1 MDQAIQTGGV
11 CIIMS
16 TQELA
21 GRTALVT
28 GATSGIG
35 RAAALALAGLGAR
48 VLVAGRDQQRGEQVV
63 KGIGAGGGT
72 AVFLQA
78 SLDDAESARDLARRA
93 AEAADGRVDILVNNA
108 GIGAFAPTPGFPEDM
123 FDAIMGTNLKAPFF
137 LVGEIAP
144 AMAERGTGAII
155 NVTTMAAQLGM
166 AGMAVYGASKAA
178 LNLLTKSW
186 AAEFGP
192 RGVRVNAVSPG
203 PTRTP
208 GVEPMGEVLDQLAA
222 QSPTGHVAAPDEIAA
237 AIAFLAT
244 DAASYIQGVVLN
256 VDGGRTAV

>member
-11 CIIMS
+11 CTIMS

-48 VLVAGRDQQRGEQVV
+48 VLIAGRDEQRGEQAV
-63 KGIGAGGGT
+63 KHIGAGGGT

-78 SLDDAESARDLARRA
+78 SLDDAESARQLARRA
-93 AEAADGRVDILVNNA
+93 AEAADGHVDILVNNA
-108 GIGAFAPTPGFPEDM
+108 GAGAFAPTQGFPEDM
-123 FDAIMGTNLKAPFF
+123 FDAIMGTNLKVPFF

-144 AMAERGTGAII
+144 AMAERGAGAII
-155 NVTTMAAQLGM
+155 NVTTMAAQLGV

-178 LNLLTKSW
+178 LNLLTRSW

-208 GVEPMGEVLDQLAA
+208 GVELMGEALDQLAA
-222 QSPTGHVAAPDEIAA
+222 QSPAGHVADPGEIAA

>member
-1 MDQAIQTGGV
+1 
-11 CIIMS
+11 MS
-16 TQELA
+16 THELA
-21 GRTALVT
+21 DRTALVT

-48 VLVAGRDQQRGEQVV
+48 VLVAGRDEERGGQVV
-63 KGIGAGGGT
+63 KDISAEGGS
-72 AVFLQA
+72 ALFLPA
-78 SLDDAESARDLARRA
+78 DLTDAESARRLARSA
-93 AEAADGRVDILVNNA
+93 AEAAPGGIDILVNNA
-108 GIGAFAPTPGFPEDM
+108 GVGASAPTQGFPEDM
-123 FDAIMGTNLKAPFF
+123 FDAVMGTNLKAPFF

-144 AMAERGTGAII
+144 GMAERGAGAIV
-155 NVTTMAAQLGM
+155 NVTTMAAQFGI

-208 GVEPMGEVLDQLAA
+208 GVEPMGDTLDQLAA
-222 QSPTGHVAAPDEIAA
+222 QSPAGRVAAAEEIAA

-244 DAASYIQGVVLN
+244 DAASYVQGVVLN

>member
-1 MDQAIQTGGV
+1 
-11 CIIMS
+11 MS

-35 RAAALALAGLGAR
+35 RATALALAGRGAR
-48 VLVAGRDQQRGEQVV
+48 VLAAGRDEGRGDQVV
-63 KGIGAGGGT
+63 KEIRGQGGT
-72 AVFLQA
+72 ADFLRA
-78 SLDDAESARDLARRA
+78 DLHDADSARELARRA
-93 AEAADGRVDILVNNA
+93 SEVAGGPADILVNSA
-108 GIGAFAPTPGFPEDM
+108 GMGAFAPTQGFPDDM
-123 FDAIMGTNLKAPFF
+123 FDAVMGTNRTAPFF

-144 AMAERGTGAII
+144 GMAERGRGAIV
-155 NVTTMAAQLGM
+155 NVTTMAAQFGV

-178 LNLLTKSW
+178 LNLLTRSW

-192 RGVRVNAVSPG
+192 RGVRINAVSPG

-208 GVEPMGEVLDQLAA
+208 GTEPMGETLDQMAA
-222 QSPTGHVAAPDEIAA
+222 QSPAGYVADPAEIAA
-237 AIAFLAT
+237 AITFLAT
-244 DAASYIQGVVLN
+244 DAASYIQGAVLN